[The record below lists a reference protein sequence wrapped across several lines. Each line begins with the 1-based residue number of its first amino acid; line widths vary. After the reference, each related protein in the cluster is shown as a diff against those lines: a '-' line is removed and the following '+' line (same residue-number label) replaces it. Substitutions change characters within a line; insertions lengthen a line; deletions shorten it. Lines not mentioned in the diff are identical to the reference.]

1 MIVASGRRLIPIRPK
16 INEDVFVTC
25 RVCADEPRLFIR
37 NDVDQHKRFSTGKK
51 YRMEKKGQT
60 HISLRPTDRTR
71 APLDRI
77 STELEVAQR
86 IWRLAP
92 GNPEFLHRGI
102 SRLFDDRIE
111 VSCGLALYQLAAG
124 DLKLP
129 SCDSLAE
136 DGIRF
141 GGVYL

>member
-1 MIVASGRRLIPIRPK
+1 MKTSLCPAESAQTSHAYLFEMMLISTKGSPQAKSIEWRR
-16 INEDVFVTC
+16 
-25 RVCADEPRLFIR
+25 
-37 NDVDQHKRFSTGKK
+37 
-51 YRMEKKGQT
+51 KGQT
-60 HISLRPTDRTR
+60 HISLRPSDRTR
-71 APLDRI
+71 APLDRV

-102 SRLFDDRIE
+102 SRLFHDRIE

-129 SCDSLAE
+129 SCDRLAE
-136 DGIRF
+136 DGVRF